1 MTLTRNALAPFLLVS
16 LAFHLLFLVRWP
28 ARAPSERIPEE
39 IPVTVLPEPAR
50 DTSPAPSIKE
60 APGKPAAT
68 RAEPVKPTTQSAKAA
83 TPATEAPR
91 LQPSAPVA
99 PEERPSRVEIAKAR
113 LIETEP
119 APARPLPK
127 LKDLLPNPYNFSAEQ
142 LGGREGSIRLD
153 SKDPKYVPYL
163 TLIKQA
169 IEVEWSYPPV
179 ALQYGLQGVL
189 LVEFTIL
196 GNGQVDEVRILR
208 SSGYI
213 VLDKEAT
220 RALRAAA
227 PFPPIPPRV
236 GKNPLPIVATF
247 VYSDKRVRY
256 EVAT

>member
-1 MTLTRNALAPFLLVS
+1 MTLARNALTPFLLVS
-16 LAFHLLFLVRWP
+16 LAFHLMFLVRWP
-28 ARAPSERIPEE
+28 ARAPRERVPEE
-39 IPVTVLPEPAR
+39 IPVTVLPAPQESAPR
-50 DTSPAPSIKE
+50 PAPAGTE
-60 APGKPAAT
+60 APSRPAETAAAT
-68 RAEPVKPTTQSAKAA
+68 PKRA
-83 TPATEAPR
+83 TPATEVPR

-99 PEERPSRVEIAKAR
+99 AEEHPSRVEVAKAR
-113 LIETEP
+113 VIETEP
-119 APARPLPK
+119 APTRPLPK
-127 LKDLLPNPYNFSAEQ
+127 LKDLLPNAYNFSAEQ

-169 IEVEWSYPPV
+169 VEVEWSYPPV
-179 ALQYGLQGVL
+179 ALQYGLQGAL

-196 GNGQVDEVRILR
+196 GNGQVEDVRILR
-208 SSGYI
+208 SSGYT

-236 GKNPLPIVATF
+236 GKSPLPIVATF

-256 EVAT
+256 EVAP